1 MTVHSCPSKLST
13 RPFFRS
19 FVVAT
24 ARSSPQR
31 SRWCA
36 PIVTGHPSTY
46 LRCSA
51 DATAP
56 PPPATGPTADRDRR
70 GHRRRRPG
78 DGRLLRGEHALAA
91 NHTTTTAASTTAPAA
106 SPTTAG
112 PAPGATTTSPDTG
125 FHAGA
130 PGLGDPY
137 FPLEGN
143 GGYDVAHYD
152 LALSY
157 DPAARHLAG
166 TVTVTATATQNLS
179 RFDLDLSGMTVSA
192 VTVNGAK
199 VAFTRSGQELQ
210 ITPAKGLAQGRSF
223 VVAVTY
229 AGTPKTVVRSP
240 VVFGAPYGWIY
251 TKDGAFVGDEPNG
264 ASTWFPSNDHPER
277 QGHVQLR
284 DHGAQ
289 RPQGRGQRRPGRPR
303 RPRQRNDDVRLER
316 DQPDGDLSGHDRH
329 RPVDVRHRTDV
340 QRHPQFIAYDP
351 SLAGQVAA
359 RKNAELTGQV
369 TDYWATKF
377 GPYPFTSTGAIID
390 NVPGVGFSLETQT
403 RPLYGFAP
411 DPNTLSHELAH
422 QWFGDS
428 VSVQTWRDIWLNEG
442 FATFAANLWAEHTG
456 GPSTWAAAQQTFAR
470 RQATNPFWNQAIA
483 DPQRDTMFSQAV
495 YERGGLTLAAL
506 RHRIGDGKFFDLLQQ
521 WTAAHRYGNAT
532 TAQFIALADQ
542 VSGQDLSHFFQIWL
556 YTKAAPA
563 SLSAG

>member
-1 MTVHSCPSKLST
+1 MRSPHR
-13 RPFFRS
+13 RPRPGRRL
-19 FVVAT
+19 VAATVAT
-24 ARSSPQR
+24 A
-31 SRWCA
+31 A
-36 PIVTGHPSTY
+36 V
-46 LRCSA
+46 
-51 DATAP
+51 
-56 PPPATGPTADRDRR
+56 
-70 GHRRRRPG
+70 
-78 DGRLLRGEHALAA
+78 ALV
-91 NHTTTTAASTTAPAA
+91 TTACSGISTPSLRTTRTTTAPATTA
-106 SPTTAG
+106 PGTSPTTARK
-112 PAPGATTTSPDTG
+112 PAPSTSHDTG

-157 DPAARHLAG
+157 DPTARHLAG
-166 TVTVTATATQNLS
+166 TVTVAATATQNLS

-192 VTVNGAK
+192 VTVGGAK
-199 VAFTRSGQELQ
+199 AAFTRSGPELQ

-229 AGTPKTVVRSP
+229 AGTPKTIDKSP
-240 VVFGAPYGWIY
+240 VVFGAAYGWIY
-251 TKDGAFVGDEPNG
+251 TSDGAFVGDEPNG
-264 ASTWFPSNDHPER
+264 ASTWFPSNDHPSDKATFSYEITVPSDR
-277 QGHVQLR
+277 KVV
-284 DHGAQ
+284 A
-289 RPQGRGQRRPGRPR
+289 
-303 RPRQRNDDVRLER
+303 N
-316 DQPDGDLSGHDRH
+316 GDLIAQKTNTDSATTTFDWNETSPMATYLATIGIGRWTFATS
-329 RPVDVRHRTDV
+329 RTPGGI
-340 QRHPQFIAYDP
+340 PQFIAYDP

-359 RKNAELTGQV
+359 RKSALLTAQV

-403 RPLYGFAP
+403 RPLYGSAP

-470 RQATNPFWNQAIA
+470 TQATSRFWNQAIA
-483 DPQRDTMFSQAV
+483 DPQRDTMFSQSV
-495 YERGGLTLAAL
+495 YVRGGLTLAAL
-506 RHRIGDGKFFDLLQQ
+506 RHRIGDAKFFDLLQQ
-521 WTAAHRYGNAT
+521 WTAAHRFGNAS
-532 TAQFIALADQ
+532 TAQFIALANQ

-556 YTKAAPA
+556 YTKARPA
-563 SLSAG
+563 SLSAR